1 MAKIYEAR
9 IDQDALEGIE
19 VAPPKREGRWVWGLL
34 FVVLLGAGVI
44 LGLTLATGSLSN
56 AIEVTQASFAADGMG
71 DTATN

>member
-9 IDQDALEGIE
+9 IDYDAVEGIE
-19 VAPPKREGRWVWGLL
+19 VAPPKREGGWFWGVL
-34 FVVLLGAGVI
+34 FAVFLIAGAT

-56 AIEVTQASFAADGMG
+56 AVEVAQASFAADGMG